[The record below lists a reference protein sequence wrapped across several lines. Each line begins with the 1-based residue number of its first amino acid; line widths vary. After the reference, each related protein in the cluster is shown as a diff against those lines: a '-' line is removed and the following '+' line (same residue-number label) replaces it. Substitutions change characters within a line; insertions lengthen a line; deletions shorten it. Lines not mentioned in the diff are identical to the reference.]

1 MVSFDSRL
9 PPESMGVCSWKVLYR
24 DGETSNIL
32 EVQFGNLFG
41 LEVHQKHVMRWL
53 EGWVGFTSE
62 DRVQKWELFSL
73 ERERSGEYVSE
84 VFKKDNMKINPLP
97 KLTLLPNMRAEG
109 SLVKMKEGKYFS
121 MDHFTQTAK
130 TVGKQGCKQHNLA
143 EIGLILR
150 LVCP

>member
-1 MVSFDSRL
+1 
-9 PPESMGVCSWKVLYR
+9 MGVCSWKVLYR

-73 ERERSGEYVSE
+73 EGERAREYVSE
-84 VFKKDNMKINPLP
+84 VFKKDTVKTNPLL
-97 KLTLLPNMRAEG
+97 KLTLLPNMRARG
-109 SLVKMKEGKYFS
+109 QLVKMKQGKYF
-121 MDHFTQTAK
+121 
-130 TVGKQGCKQHNLA
+130 TVNHLT
-143 EIGLILR
+143 
-150 LVCP
+150 

>member
-1 MVSFDSRL
+1 
-9 PPESMGVCSWKVLYR
+9 MGVCSWKVLYR

-62 DRVQKWELFSL
+62 DRVQKWELFGL
-73 ERERSGEYVSE
+73 ERGRSGEYVSE

-97 KLTLLPNMRAEG
+97 KLAWLPNMRAEG
-109 SLVKMKEGKYFS
+109 LLVKMKWGKCFS
-121 MDHFTQTAK
+121 MDHFAQTVK
-130 TVGKQGCKQHNLA
+130 TVGKQ
-143 EIGLILR
+143 
-150 LVCP
+150 

>member
-1 MVSFDSRL
+1 
-9 PPESMGVCSWKVLYR
+9 MGVCSWKVLYR

-130 TVGKQGCKQHNLA
+130 TVGK
-143 EIGLILR
+143 
-150 LVCP
+150 